1 MKRLAFKLL
10 LCISVFFITI
20 SASGQSKEDMLR
32 RRAAQ
37 KVGQMCDYI
46 EFMADKV
53 KNIDTR
59 KYYRL
64 MALNLFINKGN
75 AYEEDGRMKEGVLM
89 EITSVNR
96 KKTDHPLIREYFT
109 NLINLRYEKVVINTT
124 EVADIR
130 VSNLQRIDDNE
141 YVCTCYFEQAFC
153 GYRDGKPIYKDITR
167 KKIKCYVFV
176 EQTEDGEEYIV
187 MLGDVTALG
196 TIPG

>member
-196 TIPG
+196 TIPD

>member
-196 TIPG
+196 TIPY

>member
-64 MALNLFINKGN
+64 IALNLFINKGN

-96 KKTDHPLIREYFT
+96 KKTDHPLIRDYFT
-109 NLINLRYEKVVINTT
+109 NLINLKYEKVVINTT

-196 TIPG
+196 TIPA

>member
-1 MKRLAFKLL
+1 MKRLVFKLL
-10 LCISVFFITI
+10 LCVSVFFMTI
-20 SASGQSKEDMLR
+20 SASAQSKEDMLR

-46 EFMADKV
+46 EFMADKA
-53 KNIDTR
+53 KSIDTR

-64 MALNLFINKGN
+64 IALNLFINKGN

-96 KKTDHPLIREYFT
+96 KKTDHPLIRDYFT
-109 NLINLRYEKVVINTT
+109 NLINLKYEKVVINTT